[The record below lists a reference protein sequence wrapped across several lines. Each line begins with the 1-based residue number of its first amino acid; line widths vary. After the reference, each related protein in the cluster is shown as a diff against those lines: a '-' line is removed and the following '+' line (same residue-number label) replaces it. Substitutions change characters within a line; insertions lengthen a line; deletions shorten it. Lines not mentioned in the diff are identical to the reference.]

1 MATWVNLMDILY
13 PVGAFYFS
21 TKNTSPSS
29 LIGGTWA
36 QVNNAVIRGTTSG
49 AADYISSNDRF
60 LTAADLPAHL
70 HGMYVGW
77 ADTSDSQGVYH
88 DVLPATSWINTWR
101 IQFSAAQSPTG
112 QSEWSFSTIPY
123 SFNCFIWYRTA

>member
-1 MATWVNLMDILY
+1 MDILY

-21 TKNTSPSS
+21 TQNTSPSS

-49 AADYISSNDRF
+49 AADYISTNDRF
-60 LTAADLPAHL
+60 LTAADLPAHS
-70 HGMYVGW
+70 HGIYVDG
-77 ADTSDSQGVYH
+77 ASSETVLH
-88 DVLPATSWINTWR
+88 DVLPKTTWMANWR
-101 IQFSAAQSPTG
+101 IQSTIPTG

>member
-36 QVNNAVIRGTTSG
+36 QVNNAVIRGVTSG
-49 AADYISSNDRF
+49 AANYTSTNDRF
-60 LTAADLPAHL
+60 LTAANLPAHS
-70 HGMYVGW
+70 HGMYVV
-77 ADTSDSQGVYH
+77 DTASQGVFH
-88 DVLPATSWINTWR
+88 DVLPATSWTDVWR
-101 IQFSAAQSPTG
+101 IQYSIAQNPTG
-112 QSEWSFSTIPY
+112 QSEWGFSTIPY
-123 SFNCFIWYRTA
+123 SFECFIWYRTA

>member
-36 QVNNAVIRGTTSG
+36 QVSNAVIRGVTSG
-49 AADYISSNDRF
+49 AANYTSTNDRV
-60 LTAADLPAHL
+60 LTAADLPAHS
-70 HGMYVGW
+70 HGIYVDG
-77 ADTSDSQGVYH
+77 ASSETVPH
-88 DVLPATSWINTWR
+88 DVLPKTTWMANWR
-101 IQFSAAQSPTG
+101 IQGTAAQIPTG
-112 QSEWSFSTIPY
+112 QSEWGFSTIPHA
-123 SFNCFIWYRTA
+123 FECFIWYRTA

>member
-1 MATWVNLMDILY
+1 MATWVNLMDIFY

-36 QVNNAVIRGTTSG
+36 QVSNAVIRGVTSG
-49 AADYISSNDRF
+49 AANYTSTNDRV

-70 HGMYVGW
+70 HGVYVDWDGDD
-77 ADTSDSQGVYH
+77 AGTVLH
-88 DVLPATSWINTWR
+88 DVLPGTRWKANWR
-101 IQFSAAQSPTG
+101 IQSTAAQSPTG
-112 QSEWSFSTIPY
+112 QSEWRFSTIPHA
-123 SFNCFIWYRTA
+123 FECFIWYRTA

>member
-1 MATWVNLMDILY
+1 MDILY

-36 QVNNAVIRGTTSG
+36 QVSNAVIRGVTSG
-49 AADYISSNDRF
+49 AANYFSTNDRF
-60 LTAADLPAHL
+60 LTAANLPAHS
-70 HGMYVGW
+70 HGLYVRG
-77 ADTSDSQGVYH
+77 TSSQGASH
-88 DVLPATSWINTWR
+88 DVLPGTSWTNVWR
-101 IQFSAAQSPTG
+101 IQYSVAQSPTG
-112 QSEWSFSTIPY
+112 QSEWGFSTIPY